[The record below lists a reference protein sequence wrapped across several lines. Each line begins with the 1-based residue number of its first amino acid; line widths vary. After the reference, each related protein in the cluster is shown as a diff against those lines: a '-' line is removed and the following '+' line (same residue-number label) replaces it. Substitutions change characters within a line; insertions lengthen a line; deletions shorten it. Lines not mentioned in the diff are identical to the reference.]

1 MLVGVVGKPNV
12 GKTTFF
18 DAVTLA
24 GAEIANYPFTTV
36 EPNKGVGYVRRPCP
50 CRDLE
55 VTCTPNNSVCR
66 KGVRYAPVNLLDVAG
81 LVPGA
86 HQGRGLGN
94 QFLDDLRRAD
104 LLIHVVDSAGSTD
117 SEGNPTEPGSH
128 DPTEDILWLE
138 QELDLWL
145 YGILNKDWMK
155 MAKRAESGTAPLM
168 SLLLDRFSGLGAT
181 EAVLAA
187 ALREVSLNTE
197 RPTHWAEDE
206 LKGLAAAIRRLQ
218 LPILVAANKAD
229 IAGTEVTAKLRAQDD
244 TVLTCA
250 DYERS
255 LRLAGQAGLVD
266 YEPGQDSF
274 ELTEAAREK
283 LNPAQKTALEKIAR
297 FLEEHGTTGVQTLLE
312 RAVLKE
318 LDMIVAYPVE
328 DETHYTDKEDRVLP
342 DVHLIPRGTT
352 ARGLAYR
359 VHTDLGDRFIRA
371 VDCRTKRIV
380 GADHELEDGA
390 VIKIVAGRN

>member
-1 MLVGVVGKPNV
+1 MLVGVVGKPNE

-50 CRDLE
+50 CQDLE

-181 EAVLAA
+181 EAGEADVPV
-187 ALREVSLNTE
+187 EY
-197 RPTHWAEDE
+197 H
-206 LKGLAAAIRRLQ
+206 RLLH
-218 LPILVAANKAD
+218 LPLVARWEQYRREPVR
-229 IAGTEVTAKLRAQDD
+229 IQQDA
-244 TVLTCA
+244 VRHWEA
-250 DYERS
+250 VHQVISAHS
-255 LRLAGQAGLVD
+255 LRRPD
-266 YEPGQDSF
+266 
-274 ELTEAAREK
+274 T
-283 LNPAQKTALEKIAR
+283 PAQVASVPVSPR
-297 FLEEHGTTGVQTLLE
+297 TTNPNWLTLQHVWGLDGS
-312 RAVLKE
+312 E
-318 LDMIVAYPVE
+318 LPPIV
-328 DETHYTDKEDRVLP
+328 
-342 DVHLIPRGTT
+342 
-352 ARGLAYR
+352 
-359 VHTDLGDRFIRA
+359 
-371 VDCRTKRIV
+371 
-380 GADHELEDGA
+380 
-390 VIKIVAGRN
+390 